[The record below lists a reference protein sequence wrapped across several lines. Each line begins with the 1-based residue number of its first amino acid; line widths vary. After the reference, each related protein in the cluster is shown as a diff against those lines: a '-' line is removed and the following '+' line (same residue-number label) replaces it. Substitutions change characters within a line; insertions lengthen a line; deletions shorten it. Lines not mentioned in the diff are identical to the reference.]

1 MNTLVRIKRCALANR
16 LRLTIKARD
25 EMESDDLD
33 IEDIRESLVNARR
46 IYKSIR
52 STNPLTRK
60 RELLHIIHSPNL
72 SGLMI
77 YTKGKLVIEDRTET
91 FYLLIS
97 SKRLT

>member
-16 LRLTIKARD
+16 LRLTIKAR
-25 EMESDDLD
+25 EELEADDLD
-33 IEDIRESLVNARR
+33 IEDIRESLVNART
-46 IYKSIR
+46 IFKSIR
-52 STNPLTRK
+52 STNPFTHK

-77 YTKGKLVIEDRTET
+77 YTKGKLVVEQRTET

-97 SKRLT
+97 SK